1 MTFNRDDILLAIKK
15 DTDAFGRIYNDIYLD
30 LYKMAFYILGNK
42 ELAEDAV
49 ADTFL
54 DAYKGVSKIKDSS
67 KFENWILKILTSK
80 CKQML
85 KNKYNKFTI
94 FNSNARSLDDFN
106 ITLDNSDSA
115 EDIIDVRKAME
126 ILSTLD
132 RIIVSLCI
140 VEGYKSNEVGEILS
154 MKPTTVRSRLNRSL
168 SKLKNFMEVE

>member
-54 DAYKGVSKIKDSS
+54 DAYKGVSKIKDSA

-94 FNSNARSLDDFN
+94 FNSNARSLDDYN